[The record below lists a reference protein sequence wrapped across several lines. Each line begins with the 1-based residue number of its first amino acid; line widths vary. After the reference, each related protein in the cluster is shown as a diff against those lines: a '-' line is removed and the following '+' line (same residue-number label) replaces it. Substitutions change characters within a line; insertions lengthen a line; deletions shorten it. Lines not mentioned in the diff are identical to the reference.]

1 MNHHKNLIHDLLN
14 MNSEKR
20 EEINLV
26 NFQKEL
32 LEKELRFWIYDY
44 DNIRLS
50 VDIRVDLLF

>member
-1 MNHHKNLIHDLLN
+1 